1 MREALKMLLKVSNI
15 KDTNLQTLNL
25 IMIMMIKDRREQQN
39 LKNL

>member
-1 MREALKMLLKVSNI
+1 MLLKVSNI